1 MALAVIPCRPHSRAA
16 VRVSAAMPALAALY
30 SPRPASPRSAASDTM
45 LMMRP
50 QPRAA
55 MRVRAAH
62 IAHHVPFTPLV
73 HDRSNCSSGMS
84 SSGARAPKPCA
95 LLTSTSTLPQRR
107 TVSSTARSTSSRRP
121 TSATS
126 ASASPP
132 AARISCAVRS
142 ARCSFSSAT
151 HTRAPSRANRSA
163 IPRPMP
169 WPAPVTSATL
179 AASRSIECAG
189 LVEPALRAR
198 HRGASG
204 FVAAYPY
211 TSPRARTS
219 DRAGSDGALALR
231 EAERLLGGAEA
242 HGRARA
248 LLADA
253 QRDQDVGAVRRSQ
266 ADVLAVRAEQ
276 HAAVALHLEAALVEP
291 AGETAPPVLEAVA
304 APVRVLPVGS
314 GDRLAEERP
323 TRVGHLQRG
332 VLGDRVEE
340 RRHRSR
346 VARLHREPTAPAL
359 QPGRPEG
366 HPPDD
371 ARPGLPTA
379 VRILVVHQA
388 VAVIVDA
395 VAALLVRPA
404 LGRVRAVGIGTVHEA
419 VPVVVDAVAA
429 LLRPAARDVRVAADT
444 AGAAVR
450 GAGVPV
456 VTVRGRGAGDASFLG
471 RVLADAVRAAG
482 VGGAGVAVAA
492 VGGGGAR
499 AARRRRRNQHG
510 EQTQH
515 RCARP
520 RSTR

>member
-1 MALAVIPCRPHSRAA
+1 MALALSPGRPASRAA
-16 VRVSAAMPALAALY
+16 VGVRAAMPALAALY

-45 LMMRP
+45 LMIRP

-55 MRVRAAH
+55 MCGRAAH

-84 SSGARAPKPCA
+84 SSGARAPNPCA

-107 TVSSTARSTSSRRP
+107 TVSSTTRSTSSRRP
-121 TSATS
+121 TSAPS
-126 ASASPP
+126 ARASPP
-132 AARISCAVRS
+132 AARISCAARS

-151 HTRAPSRANRSA
+151 HTRAPARANRSA

-179 AASRSIECAG
+179 PASRSIDCAG

-198 HRGASG
+198 HGGASG
-204 FVAAYPY
+204 VRCGVALHVASCADKRP
-211 TSPRARTS
+211 S
-219 DRAGSDGALALR
+219 GSDGALALR
-231 EAERLLGGAEA
+231 EAERLLRGAEA

-253 QRDQDVGAVRRSQ
+253 QRDPEVGAVRGSQ

-291 AGETAPPVLEAVA
+291 AGEAAPPVLEAVA

-323 TRVGHLQRG
+323 MRVGHLQRR

-340 RRHRSR
+340 RRHRGR
-346 VARLHREPTAPAL
+346 VARLHREPIAPEP
-359 QPGRPEG
+359 QPGRLEG
-366 HPPDD
+366 HPLDD
-371 ARPGLPTA
+371 ERPGLAAA

-388 VAVIVDA
+388 VAVVVDA
-395 VAALLVRPA
+395 VAAQLAGPA
-404 LGRVRAVGIGTVHEA
+404 FGRVRAVGIGTVHEA

-429 LLRPAARDVRVAADT
+429 LLRPAAGDVRVAADA

-450 GAGVPV
+450 GARIAVVAVGRRGAALAAGDGRDLTAAGRAAGGRGAGIAV
-456 VTVRGRGAGDASFLG
+456 VTVRGRGAGDASF
-471 RVLADAVRAAG
+471 
-482 VGGAGVAVAA
+482 
-492 VGGGGAR
+492 
-499 AARRRRRNQHG
+499 
-510 EQTQH
+510 
-515 RCARP
+515 
-520 RSTR
+520 